1 MNESKVAYRY
11 KLFAIFVVKL
21 SRLSYFTA
29 LHFTFKPLYPSKKKF
44 EGSTS
49 LLLPP
54 GVENPS

>member
-21 SRLSYFTA
+21 SIAQLFHCVAFYFQA
-29 LHFTFKPLYPSKKKF
+29 PVSPKKF

>member
-29 LHFTFKPLYPSKKKF
+29 LLFTFKPLYPPKKIRRQHF
-44 EGSTS
+44 TASA
-49 LLLPP
+49 P
-54 GVENPS
+54 GRREP